1 MILRRDRVHQSGT
14 SNLTGRISRRASQ
27 EASSQADSTMNGS
40 LNSSQIK
47 SCRTTSVKTRTS
59 VDTIQ
64 EKTTRIAPLP
74 IVLTQQFYEQEGKS
88 PIKKV
93 LIGNPRLAHLE
104 EVEKGRPV
112 FVGDSSIN
120 QVKSRAKS
128 QDSQSQKEIKSK
140 TDTRREESSIAS
152 NILNARTLKAN
163 VDIEKIQEAKRAI
176 RKKYLNKKDLN
187 KIYQTWNENT
197 QGEISVDNIYHLTQK
212 LGLNLNYDE
221 ARVLVATANK
231 NNSDTLGHTGFLNL
245 LQGKNDTS
253 TIDFNALAANLGND
267 YLTKREQAEKEL
279 GSELNKDSQ
288 KQFKE
293 IKRANQAQLVL
304 KNRLRD
310 LKKAFEENDTN
321 QTGVL
326 NLENFQEAIKKLRIS
341 DTVICDQ
348 DIQDIYEKSKGEN
361 SKIEISSFL
370 DNLKN
375 FSIDYKSIIFENQP
389 KNKIERS
396 SVKAPKVVDLRD
408 LSFNQ
413 IENIHTKSKN
423 VGKVIQKLFPT
434 KKDFTH
440 YFENIMNLSKDE
452 IENLHL
458 SRPQFKDMVDN
469 LFNKFDVKYLNP
481 SDFEGLLT
489 SVLYNKKGYTN
500 FNEIT
505 NTIYDE
511 DIHKFT
517 EKVQSKRHGPAPHD
531 ASHSLRS
538 KSEER
543 VDSNSIF
550 QETRQASLPPLR
562 ESGPRGFNKK
572 SQFKNLLSNLD
583 AKVFLGKKSA
593 LEAFRE
599 FDLDNDGYVSHK
611 DIIEKIERKNLLQSE
626 DIPRLLEYIDPENK
640 GYVDFSDFSKKI
652 RPNMANTNED
662 GSTSEKTA
670 LGFNKPDFDQEK
682 MSVAWVRKIIE
693 KTKKS
698 FEASP
703 NIENLK
709 RVTRRGSNPP
719 WKNTFLNFQPDSN
732 TSMFVTEKERL
743 NKHHLASTSFQ
754 LEEKERQKVVHE
766 KKLENLRA
774 KQDAFR
780 AKLDH
785 QASVLD
791 QKDKDM
797 LKLKYFRLTSY
808 ERTAKLRSGFN

>member
-1 MILRRDRVHQSGT
+1 M
-14 SNLTGRISRRASQ
+14 
-27 EASSQADSTMNGS
+27 SSQADSTMNNS
-40 LNSSQIK
+40 LNSSQVK
-47 SCRTTSVKTRTS
+47 SCRTASIKTRTS

-74 IVLTQQFYEQEGKS
+74 IALTQQFYEQEGKS
-88 PIKKV
+88 SIKKV
-93 LIGNPRLAHLE
+93 LIGNPRLGHLE
-104 EVEKGRPV
+104 EVEKGKPV

-128 QDSQSQKEIKSK
+128 PDSKSQKEI
-140 TDTRREESSIAS
+140 ESTKRQERSIVQ
-152 NILNARTLKAN
+152 NILDAGSLKAN
-163 VDIEKIQEAKRAI
+163 VDIEKIKEAKSAI

-187 KIYQTWNENT
+187 KIYQTWNENGE
-197 QGEISVDNIYHLTQK
+197 GEISVDNIYHLTKK

-245 LQGKNDTS
+245 LQGKDDSS
-253 TIDFNALAANLGND
+253 TIDFNTLAANLGND
-267 YLTKREQAEKEL
+267 YLTKREQAEKER
-279 GSELNKDSQ
+279 GSELNEESQ
-288 KQFKE
+288 RQFKQ
-293 IKRANQAQLVL
+293 IKRANQAKLVL

-310 LKKAFEENDTN
+310 LKKAFEENDN
-321 QTGVL
+321 NHTGVL
-326 NLENFQEAIKKLRIS
+326 NFENFQEAVRKLRIS
-341 DTVICDQ
+341 DTVLCNQ
-348 DIQDIYEKSKGEN
+348 DIQDIYEKTKGEN
-361 SKIEISSFL
+361 SKVEISSFL
-370 DNLKN
+370 DNLNN
-375 FSIDYKSIIFENQP
+375 FALDYKSIIFENEP
-389 KNKIERS
+389 KNNTGRS
-396 SVKAPKVVDLRD
+396 SVKGPKAVDLRD

-413 IENIHTKSKN
+413 IENIHNKSKN

-434 KKDFTH
+434 KKDFTQ
-440 YFENIMNLSKDE
+440 YFENTMNLSKDDV
-452 IENLHL
+452 ENLHL
-458 SRPQFKDMVDN
+458 SRPQLKDMVDN

-481 SDFEGLLT
+481 GDFEGLLT

-517 EKVQSKRHGPAPHD
+517 EKVQSKRHGPAPHNG
-531 ASHSLRS
+531 SHSLRS

-543 VDSNSIF
+543 VHSNSIF
-550 QETRQASLPPLR
+550 QDSFQEARQGSLPPLKQ
-562 ESGPRGFNKK
+562 SGFNKK
-572 SQFKNLLSNLD
+572 SQFKNLLLNLE

-599 FDLDNDGYVSHK
+599 FDIDNDGYVSHK
-611 DIIEKIERKNLLQSE
+611 DIIEKIESKNLLQSE
-626 DIPRLLEYIDPENK
+626 DIPRLLEYIDPQNK

-652 RPNMANTNED
+652 RPNMANVNED
-662 GSTSEKTA
+662 GSSSEKTV

-703 NIENLK
+703 NMENLK

-719 WKNTFLNFQPDSN
+719 WKNTFLNFQADSN
-732 TSMFVTEKERL
+732 TSMFVTEKERF

-754 LEEKERQKVVHE
+754 LEEKERKKAVHE
-766 KKLENLRA
+766 KKLESLRA

-785 QASVLD
+785 QVSMLD
-791 QKDKDM
+791 QRDQDM

-808 ERTAKLRSGFN
+808 ERNAKLRSGFN